1 MVNLEYLEREGMRK
15 FLEERRRFAQM
26 SHEYLIDQL
35 QFTGFE
41 AVQLDQVSQKIRLN
55 YNHPVKEI
63 IWTLQREAN
72 FTVGTG
78 YNDW

>member
-1 MVNLEYLEREGMRK
+1 
-15 FLEERRRFAQM
+15 M